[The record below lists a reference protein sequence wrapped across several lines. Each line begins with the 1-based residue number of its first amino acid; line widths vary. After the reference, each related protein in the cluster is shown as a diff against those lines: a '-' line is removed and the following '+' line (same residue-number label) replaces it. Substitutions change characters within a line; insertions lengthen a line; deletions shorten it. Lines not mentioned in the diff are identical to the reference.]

1 MLCAAPRISRL
12 KKKVEVSTIIVDKN
26 FDLIDKNC

>member
-12 KKKVEVSTIIVDKN
+12 KKKVEVSTIIVGN
-26 FDLIDKNC
+26 LIDKNC